1 MNLLASEINKN
12 KYLINNYYVVNVVN
26 FECRNCNRHGLGSK
40 FTFAILL
47 RLWKR
52 HFTTLS
58 LNWWCWEAVLNF
70 SHTSISIKL
79 KNQNKSFN

>member
-26 FECRNCNRHGLGSK
+26 FECRNCDRHGLGSK
-40 FTFAILL
+40 STLAILL
-47 RLWKR
+47 RPLKR

-58 LNWWCWEAVLNF
+58 LGWWWWEEVLNF
-70 SHTSISIKL
+70 SHISIKL